1 MIRKNSGNFNS
12 PTFISMLP
20 KVSSEAD
27 AVNCNKILNHIF
39 RAAQSIG
46 ERATLAM
53 IKYALSL

>member
-1 MIRKNSGNFNS
+1 
-12 PTFISMLP
+12 MLP

-27 AVNCNKILNHIF
+27 AENCNKILNHIF